1 MVSRVQPLAALI
13 DPTDGVRL
21 AVETKRWLW
30 PIVALSPRATASGF
44 PFAVRWNAEPVVHHE
59 LDHNGQLNHVGNF
72 AQPLRRAGPSGRF
85 AMAGRGLVLC
95 RCDAALLAARRGLL

>member
-30 PIVALSPRATASGF
+30 PIVALSPVQRLPGS
-44 PFAVRWNAEPVVHHE
+44 
-59 LDHNGQLNHVGNF
+59 L
-72 AQPLRRAGPSGRF
+72 SRF
-85 AMAGRGLVLC
+85 AGTPSPWLVPAGGWHGGSRPRAMSL
-95 RCDAALLAARRGLL
+95 